1 MNALDKSI
9 TINYLSLLGIRVRVS
24 IWIVWEMQAEQ
35 LVWVSGVRLNQT
47 LSALGISACLTFN
60 RNGGCDS
67 SEGQLSL
74 VKA

>member
-1 MNALDKSI
+1 MHGINQSAL
-9 TINYLSLLGIRVRVS
+9 INFHYLAFGLVS
-24 IWIVWEMQAEQ
+24 IQIVWEMQAEQ
-35 LVWVSGVRLNQT
+35 LVWVSVVMLNQT

-60 RNGGCDS
+60 RDGGCDS